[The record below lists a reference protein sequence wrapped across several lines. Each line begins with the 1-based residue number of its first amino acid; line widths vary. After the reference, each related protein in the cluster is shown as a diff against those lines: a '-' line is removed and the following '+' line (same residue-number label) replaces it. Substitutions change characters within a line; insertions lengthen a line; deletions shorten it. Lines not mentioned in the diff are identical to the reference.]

1 MGPKGSPVALGTEN
15 VWHLLLQYAIPSV
28 IAMTA
33 MSLYNITDSIFIGH
47 GVGALAIS
55 GLAITF
61 PLMNLSAA
69 FGTLV
74 GVGASALM
82 SLRLGQ
88 KDYSTANKILG
99 NVLVLNLIFGLSYT
113 VAVLLFLDQILLF
126 FGASSETLPFARDF
140 MTIITLGNVVTHMYF
155 GLNALMRA
163 TGNPK
168 RSMYATIISVIINV
182 ILAPLFI
189 FGFKW
194 GIRGAALAT
203 VIAQT
208 SMLLWQVSYF
218 RNKQNYIHFEKGS
231 FRLKRKIV
239 TDSMS
244 IGLAPFLMNSAG
256 SIIIIIINQ
265 NLIKHGGDLA
275 VGAYG
280 VINRVASLFA
290 MVVFGLTQGMQ
301 PIAGYN
307 FGAKQ
312 FDRVNAVMKLTVL
325 LATAVMTVGF
335 LISEI
340 FPHAVA
346 SAFTT
351 DKELTNI
358 VVPGLRIVM
367 ILFPIVGFQ
376 MVASTFFQSIG
387 MAGKAIFMS
396 LTRQVLFLLP
406 CLLIL
411 PAIFGIKGVWY
422 SMPAADLLASIIA
435 AYLLVS
441 QYRKSYVKQQI

>member
-1 MGPKGSPVALGTEN
+1 MVQKGSPLALGNES
-15 VWHLLLQYAIPSV
+15 VWSLLLQYAIPSV

-99 NVLVLNLIFGLSYT
+99 NVLVLNLIFGLSYS
-113 VAVLLFLDQILLF
+113 VIVLLFLDQILLF
-126 FGASSETLPFARDF
+126 FGASSETLPYARDF

-208 SMLLWQVSYF
+208 SMLIWQLSYF
-218 RNKQNYIHFEKGS
+218 RNKENYIHFQKGS

-244 IGLAPFLMNSAG
+244 IGLAPFLMNTAG

-275 VGAYG
+275 VGAFG
-280 VINRVASLFA
+280 VINRVAALFA

-312 FDRVNAVMKLTVL
+312 FDRVNTVMKLTVL

-351 DKELTNI
+351 DEDLINI

-367 ILFPIVGFQ
+367 IFFPIIGFQ

-411 PAIFGIKGVWY
+411 PSIFGIKGVWY

-441 QYRKSYVKQQI
+441 QYRNSYAKQQI

>member
-1 MGPKGSPVALGTEN
+1 MSQKGSHLALGSEN

-99 NVLVLNLIFGLSYT
+99 NVLVLNLIFGLCYT
-113 VAVLLFLDQILLF
+113 VVVLLFLDQILLF
-126 FGASSETLPFARDF
+126 FGASSETLPYARDF
-140 MTIITLGNVVTHMYF
+140 MTIITLGNIVTHMYF

-208 SMLLWQVSYF
+208 SMLIWQLSYF
-218 RNKQNYIHFEKGS
+218 RNKQNYIHFQNGC

-244 IGLAPFLMNSAG
+244 IGLAPFLMNTAG

-275 VGAYG
+275 VGAFG
-280 VINRVASLFA
+280 VINRVAALFA

-312 FDRVNAVMKLTVL
+312 FDRVNTVMKLTVL

-351 DKELTNI
+351 EEDLINI

-367 ILFPIVGFQ
+367 MFFPIIGFQ

-411 PAIFGIKGVWY
+411 PSIFGIKGVWY

-435 AYLLVS
+435 AYLLIS
-441 QYRKSYVKQQI
+441 QYRKSYIKQ

>member
-1 MGPKGSPVALGTEN
+1 MVQKKSPLALGTEN

-33 MSLYNITDSIFIGH
+33 ASLYNITDSIFIGQ

-61 PLMNLSAA
+61 PLMNLAAA
-69 FGTLV
+69 FGSLV
-74 GVGASALM
+74 GVGAAALM

-88 KDYSTANKILG
+88 KDYSTANNILG
-99 NVLVLNLIFGLSYT
+99 NVLVLNLILGLSYT
-113 VAVLLFLDQILLF
+113 VIVLLFLNRILLF
-126 FGASSETLPFARDF
+126 FGASSETLPYARDF
-140 MTIITLGNVVTHMYF
+140 MTIITIGNVVTFMYF

-168 RSMYATIISVIINV
+168 RSMYVTIFSVIINV

-208 SMLLWQVSYF
+208 SMMLWQVSYF
-218 RNKQNYIHFEKGS
+218 RNKGNYIHFQKGT
-231 FRLKRKIV
+231 FRLKRKIAI
-239 TDSMS
+239 DAMS
-244 IGLAPFLMNSAG
+244 IGMAPFLMNVAG
-256 SIIIIIINQ
+256 CVIVIIINQ
-265 NLIKHGGDLA
+265 SLIKHGGDLA
-275 VGAYG
+275 VGAFG
-280 VINRVASLFA
+280 IINRIAALFV
-290 MVVFGLTQGMQ
+290 MVVFGLNQGMQ

-312 FDRVNAVMKLTVL
+312 FERVNKVLKLTIL
-325 LATAVMTVGF
+325 LATGVMTVGF
-335 LISEI
+335 LISEL

-346 SAFTT
+346 SVFTK
-351 DKELTNI
+351 DQDLINI
-358 VVPGLRIVM
+358 AASGLRILM
-367 ILFPIVGFQ
+367 TFFPIVGFQ

-387 MAGKAIFMS
+387 MPGKAIFMS

-411 PAIFGIKGVWY
+411 PSFFGIKGVWY

-435 AYLLVS
+435 AYLLIS
-441 QYRKSYVKQQI
+441 QYRKSYIKQ

>member
-33 MSLYNITDSIFIGH
+33 ASLYNITDSIFIGQ

-55 GLAITF
+55 GLAISF
-61 PLMNLSAA
+61 PLMNLTAA
-69 FGTLV
+69 FGSLV

-88 KDYSTANKILG
+88 KDFSTANDILG
-99 NVLVLNLIFGLSYT
+99 NVLALNLILGTLYT
-113 VAVLLFLDQILLF
+113 VVVLTFLDPILLF
-126 FGASSETLPFARDF
+126 FGASYDTLPYARDF
-140 MTIITLGNVVTHMYF
+140 MFIITLGTVVTHMYF
-155 GLNALMRA
+155 GLNGLMRA
-163 TGNPK
+163 SGNPK
-168 RSMYATIISVIINV
+168 RSMYATIFSVIINV
-182 ILAPLFI
+182 ILAPVFI
-189 FGFKW
+189 FGFRW
-194 GIRGAALAT
+194 GMRGAALAT

-208 SMLLWQVSYF
+208 SMMLWQLSYF
-218 RNKQNYIHFEKGS
+218 RNIGNYIHLQKGS
-231 FRLKRKIV
+231 FRLKRRIV

-244 IGLAPFLMNSAG
+244 IGLAPFLMNVAG
-256 SIIIIIINQ
+256 SIIVIIINQ
-265 NLIKHGGDLA
+265 SLIKHGGDLA

-280 VINRVASLFA
+280 IINRIATLFV

-312 FDRVNAVMKLTVL
+312 FDRVNRVLKLTIL
-325 LATAVMTVGF
+325 LATGVMTLGF
-335 LISEI
+335 LISELW
-340 FPHAVA
+340 PHAVA
-346 SAFTT
+346 SVFTK
-351 DKELTNI
+351 DQDLINI
-358 VVPGLRIVM
+358 AAKGLRIVM
-367 ILFPIVGFQ
+367 IFFPIVGFQ
-376 MVASTFFQSIG
+376 MVASNFFQSIG

-411 PAIFGIKGVWY
+411 PSFLGIKGVWY
-422 SMPAADLLASIIA
+422 SMPVADLLASSIA
-435 AYLLVS
+435 AYLLIS
-441 QYRKSYVKQQI
+441 QYRKSVLKQ